1 MSTVRIRNV
10 GSFGREIRPD
20 LDGVTLAVVEVG
32 GVVEVSAR
40 LAENLLSQVGV
51 WALESDEWVDPAAEH
66 VDGQVIYSTPTVD
79 DPALQPG
86 EPTAETVV
94 IDVEPVKPTRA
105 KATPE
110 PLPTVPAAGA
120 DTTKEG

>member
-1 MSTVRIRNV
+1 MGTVRIRNV

-40 LAENLLSQVGV
+40 LAESLLSQVGV
-51 WALESDEWVDPAAEH
+51 WAVESDEWVDPAAEH

-86 EPTAETVV
+86 EPVDAVV

-105 KATPE
+105 KREPE
-110 PLPTVPAAGA
+110 PLPTVPA